1 VRDNPN
7 LSPKQIDR
15 IRSVALLRPVRA
27 GEVLYE
33 PSQPDV
39 PLFIVLEG
47 NVSIS
52 RTGEDD
58 KILAIREANQFTGEM
73 SVISGKRSLLQAR
86 VTADGSVLELSRDKV
101 LSLMAKDTEL
111 GEIFMEA
118 FVARRLL
125 MIQLG
130 EGNVVLFGTKG
141 SARTLALR
149 EFLTRNAHPFTYIDI
164 DSDSFAGTLM
174 EKLAVRNSEIPVV
187 HCNNRYVLRN
197 PSIAELA
204 QCLDLNIN
212 TDKSVRDVVVI
223 GAGPAGLA
231 AAVYAASE
239 GLRTLVIEKSAP
251 GGQAGSSSRIENYLG
266 FPTGISGQE
275 LANRFIAQ
283 AQKFGAQIMVAQSV
297 VHIDTSR
304 HPYKLILESGLKF
317 NARAVVIATGAQYA
331 RLPIEDA
338 DAFTGRG
345 IYYNA
350 THMEAQLCDSEEVI
364 VVGGG
369 NSAGQA
375 AVFLAQSSTTVHL
388 FVRSQKLS
396 DSMSQYLIGRIEANP
411 RIEIH
416 YQTRITGL
424 SGAGHLQHVEWRDDA
439 LRETKSGPIRHVFVM
454 AGAAPRTEWL
464 EDSFVL
470 DNRGFIVTGPDLAAF
485 AGADQWPLKR
495 PPLMLEASVP
505 GIFAVGDT
513 RAGSVKRVASAVGE
527 GSMAVHLVH
536 RYLAECAQQLASV
549 QQAQMASAS
558 GRASPDHMVHALGK

>member
-1 VRDNPN
+1 MRDNPN
-7 LSPKQIDR
+7 LSPQQIDR
-15 IRSVALLRPVRA
+15 LRSVARLRSVQA

-47 NVSIS
+47 NISIS

-73 SVISGKRSLLQAR
+73 SVISGQRSLLKAR
-86 VTADGSVLELSRDKV
+86 VTGDGSVLELSRDKV
-101 LSLMAKDTEL
+101 LALMAKDTEL

-130 EGNVVLFGTKG
+130 EGNVVLFGTRI

-149 EFLTRNAHPFTYIDI
+149 EFLTRNAHPFTYVDI
-164 DSDSFAGTLM
+164 DSDSFASELM
-174 EKLAVRNSEIPVV
+174 EKLAIRNSEIPVV
-187 HCNNRYVLRN
+187 YCNNRYVLRN

-212 TDKSVRDVVVI
+212 SDKSVRDVVVI

-275 LANRFIAQ
+275 LANRSIAQ

-304 HPYKLILESGLKF
+304 QPYKVILESGLKF
-317 NARAVVIATGAQYA
+317 NARGVVIATGAQYA

-350 THMEAQLCDSEEVI
+350 THMEAQLCDSEEII

-375 AVFLAQSSTTVHL
+375 AVFLAQSSAKVYL
-388 FVRSQKLS
+388 FVRSEKLS
-396 DSMSQYLIGRIEANP
+396 DSMSQYLIGRIESHP
-411 RIEIH
+411 RIEIC
-416 YQTRITGL
+416 YRTRITTL
-424 SGAGHLQHVEWRDDA
+424 SGAGHLEHVEWQDDA
-439 LRETKSGPIRHVFVM
+439 HGETKTGPIRHIFVM
-454 AGAAPRTEWL
+454 AGAAPRTQWL
-464 EDSFVL
+464 EDSLVL
-470 DNRGFIVTGPDLAAF
+470 DNKGFIVTGPDLAGF
-485 AGADQWPLKR
+485 AGSDRWPMKR
-495 PPLMLEASVP
+495 SPFMLETSIP
-505 GIFAVGDT
+505 GIFAVGDA

-527 GSMAVHLVH
+527 GSMAIHLVH
-536 RYLAECAQQLASV
+536 RYLAECAEQYASTQQEQVVPASL
-549 QQAQMASAS
+549 
-558 GRASPDHMVHALGK
+558 RT

>member
-1 VRDNPN
+1 M
-7 LSPKQIDR
+7 
-15 IRSVALLRPVRA
+15 
-27 GEVLYE
+27 
-33 PSQPDV
+33 

-47 NVSIS
+47 IVSIS

-58 KILAIREANQFTGEM
+58 KILAVREANQFTGEM
-73 SVISGKRSLLQAR
+73 SVISGKRSLLKAR
-86 VTADGSVLELSRDKV
+86 VTGDGTVLELTRDKL

-130 EGNVVLFGTKG
+130 EGNVVLFGTKS
-141 SARTLALR
+141 SARSLALR
-149 EFLTRNAHPFTYIDI
+149 EFLTRNAHPFTYVDI
-164 DSDSFAGTLM
+164 DSESFAGELM
-174 EKLAVRNSEIPVV
+174 EKLAVRHSEIPVV
-187 HCNNRYVLRN
+187 YCNNRYVLRN

-212 TDKSVRDVVVI
+212 TDKSVRDVLVI

-251 GGQAGSSSRIENYLG
+251 GGQAGSSSKIENYLG
-266 FPTGISGQE
+266 FPTGLSGQE
-275 LANRFIAQ
+275 LANRSIAQ

-304 HPYKLILESGLKF
+304 QPYKVVLESGLKF
-317 NARAVVIATGAQYA
+317 NARTVVIATGAQYA

-338 DAFTGRG
+338 DTFTGRG

-375 AVFLAQSSTTVHL
+375 AVFLAHSSVKVHL

-396 DSMSQYLIGRIEANP
+396 DSMSQYLIGRIETNP

-416 YQTRITGL
+416 YLTRITGL
-424 SGAGHLQHVEWRDDA
+424 SGAGHLERVDWRDDT
-439 LRETKSGPIRHVFVM
+439 LGENRSGPIRHVFVM

-470 DNRGFIVTGPDLAAF
+470 DNKGFIVTGPDLASSP
-485 AGADQWPLKR
+485 GGDQWPLQR
-495 PPLMLEASVP
+495 PPLMLETSVP

-536 RYLAECAQQLASV
+536 RYLAERAEKIPHAQEGLLPR
-549 QQAQMASAS
+549 ASA
-558 GRASPDHMVHALGK
+558 AL

>member
-1 VRDNPN
+1 
-7 LSPKQIDR
+7 
-15 IRSVALLRPVRA
+15 
-27 GEVLYE
+27 
-33 PSQPDV
+33 
-39 PLFIVLEG
+39 
-47 NVSIS
+47 
-52 RTGEDD
+52 
-58 KILAIREANQFTGEM
+58 
-73 SVISGKRSLLQAR
+73 
-86 VTADGSVLELSRDKV
+86 
-101 LSLMAKDTEL
+101 
-111 GEIFMEA
+111 MEA

-141 SARTLALR
+141 SARTLVLR
-149 EFLTRNAHPFTYIDI
+149 EFLTRNAHPFTYVDI
-164 DSDSFAGTLM
+164 DSDSFASELM

-187 HCNNRYVLRN
+187 YCNNRYVLRN

-212 TDKSVRDVVVI
+212 TDKSVRDVVVV

-239 GLRTLVIEKSAP
+239 GLRTLVVEKSAP

-266 FPTGISGQE
+266 FPTGVSGQE
-275 LANRFIAQ
+275 LANRSIAQ

-304 HPYKLILESGLKF
+304 HPYKVVLESGLKF
-317 NARAVVIATGAQYA
+317 SARALVIATGAQYA

-350 THMEAQLCDSEEVI
+350 TNMEAQLCDSEEII

-375 AVFLAQSSTTVHL
+375 ANFLAQSSTKVHL

-396 DSMSQYLIGRIEANP
+396 NSMSQYLIGRIEAHP

-424 SGAGHLQHVEWRDDA
+424 TGAGHLESVEWRDDEYG
-439 LRETKSGPIRHVFVM
+439 ETKCSPIRHVFVM
-454 AGAAPRTEWL
+454 AGATPRTKWL

-470 DNRGFIVTGPDLAAF
+470 DNRGFIVTGPDLASF
-485 AGADQWPLKR
+485 VGGDQWPLRR
-495 PPLMLEASVP
+495 PPLLLETSVP
-505 GIFAVGDT
+505 GIFAVGDA
-513 RAGSVKRVASAVGE
+513 RAGSIKRVASAVGE
-527 GSMAVHLVH
+527 GSIAVHLVH
-536 RYLAECAQQLASV
+536 RYLAECAEQPVSAQQE
-549 QQAQMASAS
+549 QAIQAFA
-558 GRASPDHMVHALGK
+558 RV

>member
-1 VRDNPN
+1 
-7 LSPKQIDR
+7 
-15 IRSVALLRPVRA
+15 
-27 GEVLYE
+27 
-33 PSQPDV
+33 
-39 PLFIVLEG
+39 
-47 NVSIS
+47 
-52 RTGEDD
+52 
-58 KILAIREANQFTGEM
+58 
-73 SVISGKRSLLQAR
+73 
-86 VTADGSVLELSRDKV
+86 
-101 LSLMAKDTEL
+101 MAKDTEL

-130 EGNVVLFGTKG
+130 EGNVVLFGTKS
-141 SARTLALR
+141 SARALALR

-164 DSDSFAGTLM
+164 DSDSFAGELM

-187 HCNNRYVLRN
+187 YCNNRYVLRN

-239 GLRTLVIEKSAP
+239 GLTTLVIEKSAP

-266 FPTGISGQE
+266 FPTGVSGQE
-275 LANRFIAQ
+275 LANRSIAQ

-304 HPYKLILESGLKF
+304 QPYKVILESGLKF

-375 AVFLAQSSTTVHL
+375 AVFLAQSSATVHL

-396 DSMSQYLIGRIEANP
+396 DSMSQYLIGRIEAHP

-416 YQTRITGL
+416 YRTRITGL
-424 SGAGHLQHVEWRDDA
+424 SGAGHLEHVEWRDDA

-485 AGADQWPLKR
+485 AGGDQWPPKR
-495 PPLMLEASVP
+495 PPLMLETNVP

-536 RYLAECAQQLASV
+536 RYLAECADQYASA
-549 QQAQMASAS
+549 QQAQMVTASAK
-558 GRASPDHMVHALGK
+558 A